1 MEVYTEEEREYH
13 SDIIQDAI
21 DFLERRKPS
30 FEIPVEEHIDLILSY
45 HAHMDLLSG
54 TEDILNKEEYIKLYE
69 HSEITV
75 RYLAEVYR
83 KTTTLNLDCYYVFCK
98 TISKM
103 MEIIVRDTGSSEED
117 LADIFK
123 KMKM

>member
-30 FEIPVEEHIDLILSY
+30 LEIPIEEHIDLILSY
-45 HAHMDLLSG
+45 NAHMDLLSG
-54 TEDILNKEEYIKLYE
+54 TEGIVNKQEYIKLYE
-69 HSEITV
+69 QSEIIV
-75 RYLAEVYR
+75 RYLAEVYK
-83 KTTTLNLDCYYVFCK
+83 KTTNLNLDCYYTFCK

-103 MEIIVRDTGSSEED
+103 MEIIIADTDSCEED

-123 KMKM
+123 KMRM